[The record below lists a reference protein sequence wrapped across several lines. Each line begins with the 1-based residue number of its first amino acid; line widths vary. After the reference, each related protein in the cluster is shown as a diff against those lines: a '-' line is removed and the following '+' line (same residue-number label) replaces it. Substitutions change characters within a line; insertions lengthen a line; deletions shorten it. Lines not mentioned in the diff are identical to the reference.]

1 MAFIKL
7 GIPVLGG
14 SLASLHLFLLLLA
27 ATGLLSKLVMQALQL
42 ALQRLAATPDICNL
56 TQGGIASGLGL
67 KDSLLLLIASRR
79 GLSQR
84 RSN

>member
-1 MAFIKL
+1 MALIKL

-56 TQGGIASGLGL
+56 TQGGVVSGLGL
-67 KDSLLLLIASRR
+67 KGGLLLLVASRR
-79 GLSQR
+79 SLSEG